1 MMKEPEQDIWSLA
14 QPRETLI
21 QLVTNF
27 CLGLVNGIFHASLD
41 ITMTIL
47 FWIEL
52 WRISWQVFAMN
63 FGMLLKKRLHNLG
76 LVSTRLIPDQNE
88 RTVDMPQKVLQSDD
102 HLFSIDRAVKM
113 SFVDLARNRQTN
125 HGGCFSAEL
134 GDALQSWCSAFWR
147 PGEADRFCIG
157 NPKFIFK
164 HDFCAEPP
172 RFFLSWANPCST
184 RFGSILHPVQSLAL
198 PAFVH
203 SSPVHSIID

>member
-1 MMKEPEQDIWSLA
+1 MMKEPEQDIWSLT

-21 QLVTNF
+21 QFVANF

-41 ITMTIL
+41 IAMTVL

-52 WRISWQVFAMN
+52 GRIGWQVFAMN

-76 LVSTRLIPDQNE
+76 LVGTRLIPDQDE
-88 RTVDMPQKVLQSDD
+88 WAVDMPQKVLQSDD

-134 GDALQSWCSAFWR
+134 GDPLQSRRLAFWR
-147 PGEADRFCIG
+147 PGKADRFCIG
-157 NPKFIFK
+157 KPKFIFK

-184 RFGSILHPVQSLAL
+184 RRGSILHPVQSLAL
-198 PAFVH
+198 PAFAH
-203 SSPVHSIID
+203 SSPVHPITG